1 MRGWQPLHHAA
12 NNGRVEVTRKLI
24 SANADIWAIT
34 KIGDT
39 PFHMAVRARD
49 FEIIEVLANA
59 VEEGKLKEV
68 GF

>member
-1 MRGWQPLHHAA
+1 MRGWQPLHYAA
-12 NNGRVEVTRKLI
+12 NNGRVVVATKLI
-24 SANADIWAIT
+24 EAGADIWATT

-49 FEIIEVLANA
+49 LEIIEVLANA

-68 GF
+68 H